1 MPGAETLFELV
12 EVKVERIEYPWIS
25 EGNINFIPTRIKWIK
40 SMSNKKGKNEDKTNQ
55 PEAM

>member
-12 EVKVERIEYPWIS
+12 EVKVERIEYPWSS
-25 EGNINFIPTRIKWIK
+25 EGNINFIPTRIKWIE